1 MNKPEIYKKDHKYN
15 IIFSDQDG
23 KDNEFEFIPD
33 EDMSKPKMI
42 MKCKEA
48 NKNFV
53 KLKEI
58 KKLEEGVHKMEENQN
73 INTLADLIKS
83 RDGEGLDI
91 GDNTIDMI
99 VYFEY
104 DEESD
109 DSFDKCLKTIAEGTK
124 VINVQGDY
132 AIVDFYNY
140 VIDHLNAFTNNFTIN
155 IDPADGEDNE
165 TIAANI
171 VEGILPG
178 LISGYTND
186 HTYNSL
192 DTDLLMGVQK
202 KEESFEDSKKFMA
215 GEILAIIDNYI
226 NSEDILNL
234 FNRMGITQEIYEGD
248 EEIPEGK
255 IQDIIEIG
263 LQWLFDHLRDEDY
276 RRILKDEL
284 EMTDAEMEKYG
295 VELDESKEV
304 KTESKEDTKY
314 KEKNLTET
322 KYGDSNPDKIVP
334 DAYCDI
340 EKTDN
345 GYYINCGIGTHTS
358 LGGGNFIIYPEDYL
372 SNLHKEV
379 KKLAKE
385 RGIKR
390 VYDKV
395 KTMIPEYNAMIPEYN
410 ANIEDMIKNLTPF
423 AEKSKQGQLTRADLD
438 GIEEITG
445 KITPNKMS
453 TLPEFEWSGKFG
465 RLRSLIGNLERY
477 KTDLSNPLARADTI
491 TITESKEVKT
501 ESGNYGGLTKEEIE
515 AELEKYENQGFDVH
529 QISQIQYGL
538 EAGLDVSKYAD
549 PKLGFLQMQEIRL
562 GLLRGVDVSEYV
574 MSGQFDTYQLD
585 EIIYGLA
592 AGVDVSK
599 YANPEFNED
608 KMQEIRKGLENGVDV
623 SKYANPKYTWGQMEQ
638 IRVGL
643 EKGIDVSKYADP
655 KYTWGQM
662 SAVRYGLEQGVDMF
676 KYLDLG
682 FKGPEMLQI
691 QYGLENGVDVSK
703 YDDPKYNAGQ
713 MEQIRVG
720 LEAGLDISK
729 YADPKLKS
737 YQMRIIREGLKDGVD
752 ITPYMDYKSTVKDLE
767 SIKYAL
773 TQGFIPK
780 KAKNNLK

>member
-1 MNKPEIYKKDHKYN
+1 MPEIYKKDQKYN
-15 IIFSDQDG
+15 IIYSDQDG
-23 KDNEFEFIPD
+23 KDNEYKFTPE
-33 EDMSKPKMI
+33 EDMSKPEMI

-48 NKNFV
+48 NKNFI

-58 KKLEEGVHKMEENQN
+58 KKLEEGVHKMEETKKLE
-73 INTLADLIKS
+73 TLADII
-83 RDGEGLDI
+83 RDRYEKGLDGLDV
-91 GDNTIDMI
+91 GDNTVDMI
-99 VYFEY
+99 VYFDYNPEDLDNSVDTFTKCLDTIATGTKVVNY
-104 DEESD
+104 DEEG
-109 DSFDKCLKTIAEGTK
+109 A
-124 VINVQGDY
+124 Y
-132 AIVDFYNY
+132 AVVDFYNY
-140 VIDHLNAFTNNFTIN
+140 VIDHLNAFTGNFTIN

-226 NSEDILNL
+226 NSDDIPNL

-255 IQDIIEIG
+255 IQDIVEIG
-263 LQWLFDHLRDEDY
+263 LQWLFDHLQDEDY

-295 VELDESKEV
+295 VELD
-304 KTESKEDTKY
+304 
-314 KEKNLTET
+314 
-322 KYGDSNPDKIVP
+322 
-334 DAYCDI
+334 
-340 EKTDN
+340 
-345 GYYINCGIGTHTS
+345 
-358 LGGGNFIIYPEDYL
+358 
-372 SNLHKEV
+372 
-379 KKLAKE
+379 
-385 RGIKR
+385 
-390 VYDKV
+390 
-395 KTMIPEYNAMIPEYN
+395 
-410 ANIEDMIKNLTPF
+410 
-423 AEKSKQGQLTRADLD
+423 
-438 GIEEITG
+438 
-445 KITPNKMS
+445 
-453 TLPEFEWSGKFG
+453 
-465 RLRSLIGNLERY
+465 
-477 KTDLSNPLARADTI
+477 
-491 TITESKEVKT
+491 ESKEVKT

-574 MSGQFDTYQLD
+574 RSGQFDTYQLD

-608 KMQEIRKGLENGVDV
+608 KMEEIRK
-623 SKYANPKYTWGQMEQ
+623 
-638 IRVGL
+638 
-643 EKGIDVSKYADP
+643 
-655 KYTWGQM
+655 
-662 SAVRYGLEQGVDMF
+662 
-676 KYLDLG
+676 
-682 FKGPEMLQI
+682 
-691 QYGLENGVDVSK
+691 GLENGVDVSK
-703 YDDPKYNAGQ
+703 YDDPKYNASQ

-720 LEAGLDISK
+720 LEAGLDVSK

-737 YQMRIIREGLKDGVD
+737 YQMRIIREGLKDDVD

-773 TQGFIPK
+773 THGFIPK
-780 KAKNNLK
+780 KAKK